1 MYKVGDMVVIPETKE
16 LKKIQEI
23 ERFKDDVVIYT
34 TDGNAYGIRECKT
47 VHQAYSHEINNLLN
61 KWKV

>member
-34 TDGNAYGIRECKT
+34 TDGKAYGIRECKT
-47 VHQAYSHEINNLLN
+47 VHHAYSHEINNLLN